1 MMCNYISVQYSEDFT
16 ELEPPLL
23 AIVTCFPQHLA
34 YKYSFII
41 VPFMVVL
48 MNVLTRLLKSLANNL
63 LLFEGFIVPV
73 LGDIHERSNKPS
85 DISVPRHDPLSYM
98 KGLLNQLWWYSWVL
112 LQALWHFYSQTL
124 GQVSN
129 PIWMF
134 YCTCYGGFTSVVRSL
149 ISYLQS
155 F

>member
-1 MMCNYISVQYSEDFT
+1 MCNYISVQYSEDFT

-23 AIVTCFPQHLA
+23 AIVTRFPQHLA

-98 KGLLNQLWWYSWVL
+98 KVL
-112 LQALWHFYSQTL
+112 LYQL
-124 GQVSN
+124 
-129 PIWMF
+129 
-134 YCTCYGGFTSVVRSL
+134 
-149 ISYLQS
+149 
-155 F
+155 